1 MLFRSMSLDVAE
13 GCWVKLRYRI
23 RDAQGEEI
31 ESGERELT
39 YLHGGFG
46 AVLQGIEDAIEGQ
59 QAGFATT
66 VHLEPEDAFGDYDA
80 DLVHLAPRESFPENL
95 EPGMGFQGIPGQE
108 DDGRVYIATEF
119 TDDTVVLD
127 GNHPLAGIA
136 IRLHL
141 RVQGVREATED
152 EIGRGSAGTGFF
164 RVQPSAPG
172 NDLLH

>member
-1 MLFRSMSLDVAE
+1 MSLEVAE

-59 QAGFATT
+59 PSGFSTT
-66 VHLEPEDAFGDYDA
+66 IHLEPEDAFGDYDA
-80 DLVHLAPRESFPENL
+80 DLVHLAPRGAFPDNL

-108 DDGRVYIATEF
+108 DDGHVYIATEF
-119 TDDTVVLD
+119 TDETVVLD
-127 GNHPLAGIA
+127 GNHPLAGLA
-136 IRLHL
+136 LRFEL
-141 RVQGVREATED
+141 RVIEVSQATEE
-152 EIGRGSAGTGFF
+152 EIERERRLSEAG
-164 RVQPSAPG
+164 
-172 NDLLH
+172 

>member
-1 MLFRSMSLDVAE
+1 MSLEVAE

-59 QAGFATT
+59 PSGFSTT
-66 VHLEPEDAFGDYDA
+66 IHLEPEDAFGDYDA
-80 DLVHLAPRESFPENL
+80 DLVHLAPREAFLDKL

-119 TDDTVVLD
+119 TDETVVLD
-127 GNHPLAGIA
+127 GNHPLAGMA
-136 IRLHL
+136 LRFEL
-141 RVQGVREATED
+141 RVIEVSQASEEEIERERRLSE
-152 EIGRGSAGTGFF
+152 AG
-164 RVQPSAPG
+164 
-172 NDLLH
+172 